1 MGRSRRVL
9 VVDPETEWQ
18 RTVATSLDALDET
31 TVERVKPGD
40 VSERLDGDDSATCL
54 VTRHGVD
61 TPDGLA
67 LVGQGSHDVPV
78 VVFRESGCVESAAD
92 ILDAGAREVVQ
103 RSGDWERL
111 LRRRV
116 ERALDDVA
124 RRADLE
130 TYETI
135 VETMQEG
142 AFILDDE
149 GDRLFVDERTAELFD
164 RPAPEVVDATAESYA
179 EAGIIDDGTL
189 TQYQQR
195 RDAVLAGD
203 SENERVEVEMDLPTV
218 DEPITTETR
227 LSRID
232 RNGSDGAAVG
242 ITRDISA
249 RRELE
254 RQLQESELALRELT
268 AVSSRTDLGFEE
280 KVKHVLD
287 IGRERVG
294 LESGFLAVVD
304 PKADPERAGFRIVV
318 DDGNDEQFAERTDQP
333 LSKTY
338 CRKNIDTHGPLAVA
352 DAAAEGWEDDPAY
365 EKYGLG
371 CYLGGTVTV
380 DGELYGT
387 LCFAARDPRT
397 KPFTESERQFI
408 ELLTQWVSFELERR
422 RREHELRQ
430 LLTRING
437 LIRDVIEVLVESST
451 QAEINERVCRHLAG
465 VDGYDLAWIGDV
477 DVDGDS
483 LVPTAWA
490 GETDPDLAGLSIP
503 LDADES
509 GPSVRALRERTIQYQ
524 EFAAGTDVGE
534 VVADTDLTVRGA
546 IAVPLVY
553 KDTEYGVMSVYTTD
567 PDAFDAHE
575 QAVLSALGRAIAN
588 AYNAIETG
596 RILGT
601 DQVIE
606 LEFTV
611 GDDALL
617 CNRIATAAD
626 CNLTY
631 AGSVYQPDGSLRVF
645 AEVTG
650 ADADTVLAAAA
661 EAGVEDAACLA
672 DEDEQL
678 FEFVVTDALVETLA
692 DRGAVMQALTSE
704 DGQARVTVE
713 LPAKASA
720 REFFEF
726 VADRYEGTDLV
737 GYHEHDRP
745 IETRQEFKAVLE
757 DRLTD
762 RQQTALQSAFLSGFF
777 EWPRPVSGDELAAS
791 MDISRPTFHQHL
803 RAAERKVFAELF
815 DPTEG

>member
-9 VVDPETEWQ
+9 VVNPDSECRE
-18 RTVATSLDALDET
+18 TVATALASLDDT
-31 TVERVKPGD
+31 TVETSQDDEVPA
-40 VSERLDGDDSATCL
+40 RLDGDDRHTCL
-54 VTRHGVD
+54 VTCHATGGA
-61 TPDGLA
+61 DGGA
-67 LVGQGSHDVPV
+67 VIEESVHDGVPV
-78 VVFRESGCVESAAD
+78 VVLRDPDSEESAAD
-92 ILDAGAREVVQ
+92 LLDAGAREVVDHD
-103 RSGDWERL
+103 GEWERL

-116 ERALDDVA
+116 ERALDDLGRQSA
-124 RRADLE
+124 LD

-142 AFILDDE
+142 AFVLDED
-149 GDRLFVDERTAELFD
+149 GDRLFVDERTSEVMD
-164 RPAPEVVDATAESYA
+164 RPAEEIVDTSAESYA
-179 EAGIIDDGTL
+179 EAGIIDEGTL
-189 TQYQQR
+189 TQYQQH
-195 RDAVLAGD
+195 RDAVLSGD
-203 SENERVEVEMDLPTV
+203 SESEQIEVKMNLPTA
-218 DEPITTETR
+218 DEPITAETR

-242 ITRDISA
+242 ITRDISE
-249 RRELE
+249 RKELE
-254 RQLQESELALRELT
+254 RQLRDSELALRELS
-268 AVSSRTDLGFEE
+268 AVSSRTDLAFEE
-280 KVKHVLD
+280 KVQHVLD

-304 PKADPERAGFRIVV
+304 PKANPEQAGFQIVV
-318 DDGNDEQFAERTDQP
+318 DDGNDDQFAERTAQP

-338 CRKNIDTHGPLAVA
+338 CRKNIDTHGPLAVE
-352 DAAAEGWEDDPAY
+352 DAVAEGWENDPAY

-380 DGELYGT
+380 DDELYGT
-387 LCFAARDPRT
+387 LCFAAREPRT
-397 KPFTESERQFI
+397 EPFTESERQFI

-430 LLTRING
+430 LLARING

-451 QAEINERVCRHLAG
+451 QTEINERVCDQLAA

-477 DVDGDS
+477 GVDGES
-483 LVPTAWA
+483 LEPTAWA
-490 GETDPDLAGLSIP
+490 GETHLDVSTLSLP
-503 LDADES
+503 LDADEP
-509 GPSVRALRERTIQYQ
+509 GPSVRTLREEQTQHQ
-524 EFAAGTDVGE
+524 EFAAGATTGE
-534 VVADTDLTVRGA
+534 FPDDSEHSLRAA
-546 IAVPLVY
+546 IAVPLTY
-553 KDTEYGVMSVYTTD
+553 KDTEYGVMTVYTTD
-567 PDAFDAHE
+567 PDAFDTHE

-601 DQVIE
+601 DQVVE
-606 LEFTV
+606 LQFTV
-611 GDDALL
+611 SDDALL
-617 CNRIATAAD
+617 FNRVATAAD
-626 CNLTY
+626 CQLSY
-631 AGSVYQPDGSLRVF
+631 AGSVYQPDGSLRLF
-645 AEVTG
+645 AEATE
-650 ADADTVLAAAA
+650 ADADAVLAAAE
-661 EAGVEDAACLA
+661 EAGVENAACLA

-678 FEFVVTDALVETLA
+678 FEFIVTDAFVELLA
-692 DRGAVMQALTSE
+692 DRGAVMQTLTSD

-737 GYHEHDRP
+737 GYHEHNRAV
-745 IETRQEFKAVLE
+745 ETRQEFRASLE

-777 EWPRPVSGDELAAS
+777 EWPRPVSGDELAES

-803 RAAERKVFAELF
+803 RAAERKVFTELF
-815 DPTEG
+815 DPE